1 MCPRRAETVPCVGR
15 KETALA
21 GDPVYRMQVEESTAT
36 WVSEHQGNTHYFCT
50 PGCKDAFVENP
61 EQYVSD

>member
-1 MCPRRAETVPCVGR
+1 M
-15 KETALA
+15 A